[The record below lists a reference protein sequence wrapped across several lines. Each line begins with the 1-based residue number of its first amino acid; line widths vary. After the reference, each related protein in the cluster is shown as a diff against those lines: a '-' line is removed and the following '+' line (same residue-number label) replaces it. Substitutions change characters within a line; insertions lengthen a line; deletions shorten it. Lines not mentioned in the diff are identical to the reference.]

1 MLLTPCGLE
10 VGLFINLSS
19 ICPNLPCIQLFLI
32 LDGVFVFYGWR
43 RPLSRCKH
51 FSTSAKGPRSQPVSL
66 VCKSVTINEAIIT
79 DYAAAAA
86 AAKSLQLCPSDS
98 SQPHGLQPTRL
109 LRPWDFPGKSTGV
122 GCHCLLQLLTI
133 VSTFY
138 RLSHF

>member
-10 VGLFINLSS
+10 VGLFILSS
-19 ICPNLPCIQLFLI
+19 ICPNLACVQLFLI
-32 LDGVFVFYGWR
+32 LDGVFVCCCWR
-43 RPLSRCKH
+43 RALSRCKH

-66 VCKSVTINEAIIT
+66 VCKSVIINEAIII

-86 AAKSLQLCPSDS
+86 GKSLQLCPSDS

-109 LRPWDFPGKSTGV
+109 LHPWDFPGKSTGV
-122 GCHCLLQLLTI
+122 GCHCFLQLLTI

-138 RLSHF
+138 RFSSF